1 MSEDQKKQ
9 LEQQLWNIA
18 NELRGKMNADEFRDY
33 ILGFIFYKYLSE
45 KMEMY
50 ANNILKPDGIKY
62 KEIKENSEQGKEYI
76 EAIREESLEKLG
88 YFLKPSE
95 LFSELAKRG
104 NGNND
109 TESNFILEDLQE
121 ILNNIQ
127 LSTMGTES
135 EEDFDNLFE
144 DMDLNSTKLGKTTDA
159 KNKLIAKVLS
169 HLDKIDFK
177 LENTELDVLGDA
189 YEYLIG
195 QFASGAGKKA
205 GEFYTPQQVS
215 MVLAKL
221 VTTGKTKLKSV
232 YDPTCGSG
240 SLLLRVAKEVEEV
253 SNFYGQELNRTTYN
267 LARMNM
273 ILHDV
278 HYRKFDIK
286 QEDTLEHPQHIEH
299 QFEAIVANPPFSA
312 KWSANPLFT
321 SDDRFSQYGKLA
333 PASKA
338 DYAFVQHMIHHLAE
352 NGTMAV
358 VLPHGVLYRG
368 NSELSIR
375 KYIIDDKNYLDAII
389 GLPTNIFYGAK
400 LETCIMVFKK
410 CRENP
415 DNVLFIDGSKG
426 FEKGDKQNIIRR
438 SDIDKII
445 DTYRKRKVI
454 DRYSYCAPISEIKEN
469 NYYLNIFRYVKQI
482 ETEKG
487 IDLGGISADIIKL
500 QHIEKKIDEKIKKYC
515 DELGISSPFSEKVIN
530 NLQNGKIRFKNS
542 NNTNYLPWQN
552 QHLKEVLFE
561 HKTKNKDLK
570 FSEVFSVAKEK
581 GVINQIEHLGRS
593 YASDDLSTYKVIYPG
608 DIVYTKSPTADFPYG
623 IIKQNK
629 TNRTGVVSTLYAV
642 FKPKHKSIGLL
653 LDYYFSS
660 WVNTL
665 NYLKPIINKG
675 AKNTINLNND
685 AFLTGVK
692 IFLPVEEEEII
703 KLTDFFS
710 VIDEKIYILEKQNK
724 SFLLYKKGLFQQSF
738 K

>member
-1 MSEDQKKQ
+1 MSEEQKKI

-33 ILGFIFYKYLSE
+33 ILGFIFYKYLAE
-45 KMEMY
+45 KMEIY
-50 ANNILKPDGIKY
+50 ANTILEPDGIKY
-62 KEIKENSEQGKEYI
+62 KEIKENTEQGKEYI
-76 EAIREESLEKLG
+76 EAIKEESLEKLG

-144 DMDLNSTKLGKTTDA
+144 DMNLNNTKLGKTTDA
-159 KNKLIAKVLS
+159 RNKLIAKVLL

-177 LENTELDVLGDA
+177 LKSTELDVLGDA

-240 SLLLRVAKEVEEV
+240 SLLLRVKKEVEEV

-299 QFEAIVANPPFSA
+299 QFEAVVANPPFSA
-312 KWSANPLFT
+312 KWSANQLFT

-333 PASKA
+333 PKSKA

-358 VLPHGVLYRG
+358 VLPHGALFRSG
-368 NSELSIR
+368 AEQHIR
-375 KYIIDDKNYLDAII
+375 KYLIEDRNFLDAVI
-389 GLPTNIFYGAK
+389 GLPVNLFYG
-400 LETCIMVFKK
+400 TPIPTSIMVFKK

-415 DNVLFIDGSKG
+415 ENILFIDSSKY
-426 FEKGDKQNIIRR
+426 FERGTQNILRPADIEKIINTYRER
-438 SDIDKII
+438 KEIDK
-445 DTYRKRKVI
+445 
-454 DRYSYCAPISEIKEN
+454 YSYIATLTEIHEN
-469 NYYLNIFRYVKQI
+469 EYNLNIPRYV
-482 ETEKG
+482 
-487 IDLGGISADIIKL
+487 
-500 QHIEKKIDEKIKKYC
+500 
-515 DELGISSPFSEKVIN
+515 
-530 NLQNGKIRFKNS
+530 
-542 NNTNYLPWQN
+542 NT
-552 QHLKEVLFE
+552 F
-561 HKTKNKDLK
+561 
-570 FSEVFSVAKEK
+570 
-581 GVINQIEHLGRS
+581 
-593 YASDDLSTYKVIYPG
+593 
-608 DIVYTKSPTADFPYG
+608 
-623 IIKQNK
+623 
-629 TNRTGVVSTLYAV
+629 
-642 FKPKHKSIGLL
+642 
-653 LDYYFSS
+653 
-660 WVNTL
+660 
-665 NYLKPIINKG
+665 
-675 AKNTINLNND
+675 
-685 AFLTGVK
+685 
-692 IFLPVEEEEII
+692 EEEEPVDIVAVSK
-703 KLTDFFS
+703 KLKNLENKMSDTNNELI
-710 VIDEKIYILEKQNK
+710 VLCKELNIDTP
-724 SFLLYKKGLFQQSF
+724 F
-738 K
+738 